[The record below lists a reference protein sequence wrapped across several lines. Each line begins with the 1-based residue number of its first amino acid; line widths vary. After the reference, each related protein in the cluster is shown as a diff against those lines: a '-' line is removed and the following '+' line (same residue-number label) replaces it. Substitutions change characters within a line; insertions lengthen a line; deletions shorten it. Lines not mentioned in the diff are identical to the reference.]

1 MLQSMTGFAAL
12 KGSLGAH
19 SWTWD
24 IRSVNAKGLDLRLR
38 MPDWIEGLEPAVRG
52 ALGKSM
58 SRGSVSLGLRVQ
70 REESEG
76 TLTLNRAQLSN
87 VLAAL
92 HEAETLA
99 AEQGIAL
106 SASRSADILNV
117 RGVLE
122 TATDQDD
129 SNPLREALMAQLP
142 DLIEAFLD
150 MRRAEGTALETVLR
164 TQLDEIERLTADA
177 TVAAEARR
185 AETAEAL
192 RANLARVLEN
202 ADGVD
207 EARVAQELAMIAVK
221 ADVTEELDR
230 LRAHVDA
237 ARDLLS
243 KGSPVGRKLD
253 FLMQEFNRE
262 ANTLCS
268 KAQSVA
274 LTRIG
279 LDLKTVIDQM
289 REQVQNVE

>member
-76 TLTLNRAQLSN
+76 TLMLNRAQLSN

-142 DLIEAFLD
+142 D
-150 MRRAEGTALETVLR
+150 
-164 TQLDEIERLTADA
+164 
-177 TVAAEARR
+177 
-185 AETAEAL
+185 
-192 RANLARVLEN
+192 
-202 ADGVD
+202 
-207 EARVAQELAMIAVK
+207 
-221 ADVTEELDR
+221 
-230 LRAHVDA
+230 
-237 ARDLLS
+237 
-243 KGSPVGRKLD
+243 
-253 FLMQEFNRE
+253 
-262 ANTLCS
+262 
-268 KAQSVA
+268 
-274 LTRIG
+274 
-279 LDLKTVIDQM
+279 
-289 REQVQNVE
+289 